1 MRISATIAAAA
12 LLALSFH
19 GCFLEDAV
27 EEALEASAGC
37 SEEDLGK
44 LNEPALPNCSKA
56 VACCKFI
63 KGECGEITLFDFPD
77 EVIQACEANEMV
89 LSELIGEYQGLTE
102 GDCPKYLQDDA
113 CAEGLDK
120 TKKNYR
126 EVVDQGKVDKAAAG
140 APSCKLIVEETVIP
154 LNDGLGS
161 EAKYLPTACENV
173 AGVVSEGYDD
183 VTEEPADAQ

>member
-1 MRISATIAAAA
+1 MRISATLAAAA
-12 LLALSFH
+12 LLALTFN

-27 EEALEASAGC
+27 EEAIEASAGC
-37 SEEDLGK
+37 TEEDLGK

-63 KGECGEITLFDFPD
+63 KGECGEITLFDFPE
-77 EVIQACEANEMV
+77 EVVQACDANELV
-89 LSELIGEYQGLTE
+89 LSELIDEYQGLTE
-102 GDCPKYLQDDA
+102 GDCPKYLADDA

-120 TKKNYR
+120 TKENYR

-140 APSCKLIVEETVIP
+140 APSCKLIVEETVVP
-154 LNDGLGS
+154 LNEGLES

-173 AGVVSEGYDD
+173 AGVISEGYED
-183 VTEEPADAQ
+183 VTEESGDTR